1 MIAVNRRARPTQVS
15 SASPRAARS
24 LLVTAALAATVTLA
38 ACGGGDDP
46 GPGATG
52 EAVVTNLPPADVVDA
67 ALSVIT
73 EESLRSHT
81 QVLASDEFEGR
92 GPSSRGEELTM
103 QYLTEQFA
111 ALGLEPGGV
120 NGTWVQ
126 EVPLVSI
133 TADPDMTLT
142 VAGNDATRSFAYH
155 TEFVAGT
162 PRVVESVALEDSE
175 LVFVGYGA
183 VAPEYQWNDFAGVDV
198 SGKTVVV
205 LVNDPGFATQNPELF
220 KGNAMT
226 YYGRWTYKYEEGARQ
241 GAAGVLIVHETAPAA
256 YGWATVQNGW
266 TGPQFDLVTADNNMG
281 RVMAEGWITLE
292 TARAIFAQAGM
303 DFDELKAR
311 AAVPGFQAVPLG
323 LTASL
328 SIRNTIE
335 RSTSRNFL
343 ARIPGTTRPDEVVIY
358 MGHWD
363 HFGMDPALEG
373 DQIYNGA
380 VDNAS
385 GTATLIKMAEAFKA
399 LNPAPERTVV
409 FWATTAE
416 EQGLLGSG
424 YYAENPVYPLS
435 KTVAAINIDALPIFG
450 ATRDYVVVGYGN
462 SQLDGYAQRANGLLE
477 RVVKADPEPEKGSF
491 FRSDHFP
498 LAKKGVPA
506 HYGSAGHDN
515 VEHGEEWG
523 RAQSDA
529 WTAEKYHQV
538 KDEYAEEWDLG
549 GAMQDI
555 SVWFRIGVELAYSN
569 AWPQWNDGTE
579 FKAIREATMR

>member
-1 MIAVNRRARPTQVS
+1 MSVVRLTSLRP
-15 SASPRAARS
+15 
-24 LLVTAALAATVTLA
+24 LLVTAVALFATNLAGCGPAADSAASGGEDAVVSNLPSADVIDAALATVT
-38 ACGGGDDP
+38 P
-46 GPGATG
+46 
-52 EAVVTNLPPADVVDA
+52 
-67 ALSVIT
+67 
-73 EESLRSHT
+73 EEIVAHV
-81 QVLASDEFEGR
+81 QVLGSDEFEGR
-92 GPSSRGEELTM
+92 APSSQGEEKTM
-103 QYLTEQFA
+103 EYLTGQFS
-111 ALGLEPGGV
+111 ALGLEPGGD

-133 TADPDMTLT
+133 TADPGMSLT
-142 VAGNDATRSFAYH
+142 VAGNGATQTFGYH
-155 TEFVAGT
+155 SEFVAGT
-162 PRVVESVALEDSE
+162 PRVVEDIAIEESE

-183 VAPEYQWNDFAGVDV
+183 VAPEYDWNDFEGVDV
-198 SGKTVVV
+198 AGKTIVV
-205 LVNDPGFATQNPELF
+205 LVNDPGFATQDPNLF

-241 GAAGVLIVHETAPAA
+241 GAAGVLIVHETEPAA

-266 TGPQFDLVTADNNMG
+266 TGPQFDLVTADNNMS

-292 TARAIFAQAGM
+292 TARAIFAQAGL
-303 DFDELKAR
+303 DYDELKAR
-311 AAVPGFQAVPLG
+311 AATREFQAVPLG

-328 SIRNTIE
+328 AIHNTIE
-335 RSTSRNFL
+335 RSASRNFL

-363 HFGMDPALEG
+363 HFGKDPALEG

-385 GTATLIKMAEAFKA
+385 GVATLIEIAEAFQA
-399 LNPAPERTVV
+399 LEPGPERTVV

-424 YYAENPVYPLS
+424 YYAENPVYPLNR
-435 KTVAAINIDALPIFG
+435 TVAAINIDALPIFG
-450 ATRDYVVVGYGN
+450 ATRDYVVVGFGN
-462 SQLDGYAQRANGLLE
+462 STLDDYAIRHNQPLT

-498 LAKKGVPA
+498 LAKMGVPA
-506 HYGSAGHDN
+506 HYGTSGHDN

-538 KDEYAEEWDLG
+538 NDEYSEEWNLG
-549 GAMQDI
+549 GAMQDV
-555 SVWFRIGVELAYSN
+555 SVWFRLGVDLAYST
-569 AWPQWNDGTE
+569 AWPRWNEGTE
-579 FKAIREATMR
+579 FKAIRDAMMGGM